1 MTVLAQTRF
10 ETATILRNGEQA
22 LLNIIIPVAAL
33 IVLTNVSFSPS
44 GAMDVDMAFASSLAL
59 AWASTGFT
67 SQAIAVAFDRR
78 WGVLRML
85 ATTPLGPIGLFA
97 GKLGAIAIVAL
108 IQAAALAIVGA
119 FLGLGFTVSVL
130 LPGLAFMVLG
140 LAAFLGLGLLIGGTL
155 KPEAVLA
162 LANTLWIVMAGLGA
176 IIIPASEYPSWWG
189 AIVEFTPPGALGEGL
204 RNLGSGEPIIKHILV
219 LGGWAVGGGLLAASR
234 FRWDTK

>member
-1 MTVLAQTRF
+1 MLTWRSHPRWPSPGHQ
-10 ETATILRNGEQA
+10 
-22 LLNIIIPVAAL
+22 PV
-33 IVLTNVSFSPS
+33 
-44 GAMDVDMAFASSLAL
+44 SL
-59 AWASTGFT
+59 
-67 SQAIAVAFDRR
+67 SQAIAVALDRR

-108 IQAAALAIVGA
+108 IQAAVLAIVGA
-119 FLGLGFTVSVL
+119 FLGLGFTVGVL

-189 AIVEFTPPGALGEGL
+189 AIVEFTPPPAPLVRDFATSVRANPLLNTYLFWEDGQWAGAYLLPPASAGTRSRKACTSTEPPATL
-204 RNLGSGEPIIKHILV
+204 RSRTSSHRS
-219 LGGWAVGGGLLAASR
+219 AS
-234 FRWDTK
+234 